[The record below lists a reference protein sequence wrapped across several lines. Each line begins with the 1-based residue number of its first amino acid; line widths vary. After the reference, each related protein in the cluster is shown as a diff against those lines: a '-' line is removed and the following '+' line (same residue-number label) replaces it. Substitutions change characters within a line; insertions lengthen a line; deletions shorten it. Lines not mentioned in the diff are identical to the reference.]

1 LGNAA
6 CGGGGGGHRTPLV
19 SADRQL
25 LDAGLA
31 ESATG
36 MAIRLDLI
44 R

>member
-1 LGNAA
+1 MPHAA
-6 CGGGGGGHRTPLV
+6 AAARDLLIPLV

>member
-1 LGNAA
+1 MAA
-6 CGGGGGGHRTPLV
+6 AAAARGYRTPLV